1 MAAYYIGANDEHG
14 QNPPT
19 AGKRTPV
26 LPYVNR
32 SFYENEYNRP
42 AKNCFIQACL
52 RCGFDVFD
60 VKPELTDISVSRR
73 VQRINAQRLTLLVT
87 FGYNAFGSG
96 SSFNSAAGILTFY
109 APQGRRPEES
119 RVLAEETYRR
129 LSENSSQPGRG
140 VAPLYNVGVLQSVN
154 CPSTLVEPGFM
165 TNFDE
170 AKLMLDPDYHVLTA
184 EDCCQGVCECLGAD
198 YLPRRRE
205 NLPLLRTGSRGNF
218 VELLQF
224 TLNTVGF
231 SLSVDGIFGSATRQA
246 VTRYQTDNGLV
257 ADGIVGK
264 NTWKTL
270 MFMPTYPTLRKGNRG
285 SYVRYLQSKL
295 TTKLYPCGIVDGIFG
310 GDTERALK
318 QFQQENALAADGIAG
333 KNTWEVLSK
342 IGGGRPLTQ

>member
-119 RVLAEETYRR
+119 RVLAVIHFLQQRQMLRDLRQCQMTGIQHRR
-129 LSENSSQPGRG
+129 QFFH
-140 VAPLYNVGVLQSVN
+140 Q
-154 CPSTLVEPGFM
+154 CQTQ
-165 TNFDE
+165 
-170 AKLMLDPDYHVLTA
+170 AK
-184 EDCCQGVCECLGAD
+184 
-198 YLPRRRE
+198 RR
-205 NLPLLRTGSRGNF
+205 
-218 VELLQF
+218 
-224 TLNTVGF
+224 
-231 SLSVDGIFGSATRQA
+231 I
-246 VTRYQTDNGLV
+246 
-257 ADGIVGK
+257 
-264 NTWKTL
+264 
-270 MFMPTYPTLRKGNRG
+270 
-285 SYVRYLQSKL
+285 
-295 TTKLYPCGIVDGIFG
+295 
-310 GDTERALK
+310 
-318 QFQQENALAADGIAG
+318 
-333 KNTWEVLSK
+333 
-342 IGGGRPLTQ
+342 